1 MTGVAGVFGV
11 ATLSSTSQASP
22 NSILTYAL
30 RKNYHILHFKS
41 ELYLLLGNEANTDRN
56 WVGGNIWL
64 NYAHIYSTTSM
75 NNNEHAL
82 VSPISCLCSRC
93 WWRGSIVKHHIPHH
107 WHCQHT
113 IFLFSEL
120 EDRNQEDCNL
130 FNNLYCLNRHW
141 CKFSKPKVGL
151 NLLPISRFSHNHSFL
166 LTLALK
172 TRTHVM
178 ALLVPPWSKSK
189 PGWNWIPAWSKSLY
203 STNQQMVMTGNKH
216 LYYT

>member
-1 MTGVAGVFGV
+1 MEYSLSPADESHTMATPICQAKYTSSTYSLEIQGWDFNWLKLLVARLPPFVQPSKILALYFQRICRAGVFGV
-11 ATLSSTSQASP
+11 APLSSTSQASP

-107 WHCQHT
+107 
-113 IFLFSEL
+113 
-120 EDRNQEDCNL
+120 
-130 FNNLYCLNRHW
+130 
-141 CKFSKPKVGL
+141 
-151 NLLPISRFSHNHSFL
+151 
-166 LTLALK
+166 
-172 TRTHVM
+172 
-178 ALLVPPWSKSK
+178 
-189 PGWNWIPAWSKSLY
+189 
-203 STNQQMVMTGNKH
+203 
-216 LYYT
+216 